1 MKKNYLSVA
10 VVCLLGCILMTT
22 SCIGSFNLT
31 NRLLTWNKTV
41 SSKFV
46 NELVFLAFWVLPV
59 YEVSALAD
67 VLVLNTIEFWSG
79 TNPMASNSSRTIQGT
94 DGRQYVISQDRK
106 GYTIK
111 DLSDNSTV
119 RLDFDTTTQT
129 WSMVTPTSDRHDLF
143 TFIDDTHIQLP
154 GASSPVELS
163 PAGVNDY
170 RHAVATSYAL
180 AAR

>member
-1 MKKNYLSVA
+1 MKKNYLSA
-10 VVCLLGCILMTT
+10 ALVCLLGCSLLTT

-31 NRLLTWNKTV
+31 NKLLAWNKSV

-46 NELVFLAFWVLPV
+46 NELVFIAFWVLPV

-67 VLVLNTIEFWSG
+67 LLVLYTIEFWSG
-79 TNPMASNSSRTIQGT
+79 NNPMAANSSRTVSGT

-119 RLDFDTTTQT
+119 RLDFDSDTRT
-129 WSMVTPTSDRHDLF
+129 WSMLTPSGERHDLF
-143 TFIDDTHIQLP
+143 TFVDDTHIQLP
-154 GASSPVELS
+154 GAASPVELS

-170 RHAVATSYAL
+170 RQAVTSSYAL